1 MEIKL
6 KLVMLKVCNQKQN
19 KEKVLMIQFI
29 KLK

>member
-19 KEKVLMIQFI
+19 KEKV
-29 KLK
+29 